1 MYCPRC
7 EGNDARE
14 YPSGRIEC
22 MECERSYS
30 WRGYEALCE
39 WRRGL
44 DEPRKDAIEAGRG
57 ER

>member
-30 WRGYEALCE
+30 WAGYEALCE

-44 DEPRKDAIEAGRG
+44 DEPRQAEGG
-57 ER
+57 EK